1 MGVERGRTD
10 PVSKPFNN
18 LLKDM
23 SPDRRERIQNKKEV
37 MKNEMALSELRQ
49 ALDLTQV
56 ELAKSLHMKQ
66 AAISKFEHQSDIY
79 LSTLRRILL
88 AMGAELKI
96 VAQFPEG
103 SVLINQFDEVR
114 RAVGGSPAIVAEEH
128 DVYGGEVGI

>member
-1 MGVERGRTD
+1 M
-10 PVSKPFNN
+10 SKPFNA
-18 LLKDM
+18 LLEDM
-23 SPDRRERIQNKKEV
+23 VPERRDRIRRKTQV
-37 MKNEMALSELRQ
+37 MQNEMALSELRQ

-79 LSTLRRILL
+79 LSTLRRILV

-103 SVLINQFDEVR
+103 AVLINQFDDVR
-114 RAVGGSPAIVAEEH
+114 RAAGGSPAIVAETPAE
-128 DVYGGEVGI
+128 YGRAGE